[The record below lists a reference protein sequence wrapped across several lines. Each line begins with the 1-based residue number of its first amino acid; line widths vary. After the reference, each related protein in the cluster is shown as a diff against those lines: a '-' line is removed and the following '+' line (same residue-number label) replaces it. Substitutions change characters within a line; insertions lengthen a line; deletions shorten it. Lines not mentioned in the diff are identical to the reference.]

1 VSARTHAA
9 YNKSVQDKVKMQK
22 VLFAIAGGV
31 QKKFLSSKARP
42 RMAYYFEKIPEIQ
55 NQNL

>member
-1 VSARTHAA
+1 
-9 YNKSVQDKVKMQK
+9 VQDKVKMQK